1 MSEAKYPIR
10 NVVTNSRL
18 SVTLREY
25 KDYMDVIESATGK
38 PMFEALSSVPG
49 VAYGH
54 DGDIQQTLIPKER
67 VHEANSGR
75 SNLAIL
81 RSDDDPVYEQ
91 ARQMAV
97 RGAKRQVAKD
107 RSGSAVAF
115 DSLMSGVTFGA
126 SSKVANMFAGEGAEE
141 ARELGIQEHTGAH
154 FLGRAGSLIVLGLLP
169 IPGLGALTVGAS
181 KGLRAGSIFEAG
193 GKAASVARKAFGE
206 EGRFLTEVGRR
217 IAGPVAFG
225 VVADAPLAAAMV
237 AADIVDHDKEL
248 AADTFASEFFTQYAF
263 SIGIAAATSVPFA
276 FLGAAIGKVG
286 SRAVGKGD
294 SLFAQRDVVDSIGR
308 GLIRHKMRPLRSSGG
323 GVFDIGESFFYKAWG
338 KITKK
343 GHPGQVPSE
352 TRIGRWMAGPSADDW
367 VNLRMTNKEAVQ
379 GIHSAVTAGQ
389 LRKNIDILRRNIQ
402 SPDLDA
408 SLAFMRNHADE
419 LITTRRKAQ
428 SMIVDSRKLAEKFL
442 AQEYKHP
449 IGAAFE
455 GDVAK
460 LIDKGLTLAGLKA
473 LPKGAGQYPERLAK
487 ALNMRKGLP
496 VGGAE
501 RKALDGQLAKAS
513 PGIEKHLSWI
523 DEAERASRRVIEMS
537 DILGPSGRGLGFF
550 DEITLLDGKGFR
562 AQMRAIDGS
571 VRGLSDDAAKI
582 IDRDVFLKGER
593 PPYVMKDKGFYS
605 TIDTELDDLADGIEA
620 MVRSNRTVASL
631 MDDATPFI
639 SASRPLTDKEI
650 LAAQVESVMSSRQR
664 VGEVL
669 SYIARKGGGLRH
681 TVAFGGV
688 YLFREMGSVEEK
700 RAAFRMLHDSISENA
715 GNMEA
720 TAARVGDLVD
730 AAATFDMDLGMAMAS
745 THLTALAYLN
755 QQMPRSDDPMIGP
768 EDISTTEM
776 DNFFEA
782 VGALMA
788 PLSALAAAVDGSTTE
803 MSVDAIRTVYPK
815 LYTEIAIDVAEFVQE
830 HGDRL
835 GHDQLLGLDTFTGYA
850 LGYTDGPAPEL
861 TMQPPYAQTTG
872 QAMAIGGPENRRM
885 TFQQNA
891 TASQKLGAL

>member
-1 MSEAKYPIR
+1 MTERKYPIK
-10 NVVTNSRL
+10 NLVTGARL

-25 KDYMDVIESATGK
+25 KDYMNVIESATGK

-54 DGDIQQTLIPKER
+54 DGELEQTLIPKER
-67 VHEANSGR
+67 VHEASSGR
-75 SNLAIL
+75 SNLSL
-81 RSDDDPVYEQ
+81 FRSDDDPRAEQ
-91 ARQMAV
+91 ARQTAV
-97 RGAKRQVAKD
+97 RNAKRKVAKD
-107 RSGSAVAF
+107 RSGSAVAYE
-115 DSLMSGVTFGA
+115 SLLSGVTFGA
-126 SSKVANMFAGEGAEE
+126 SSKVANIFAGEGAEE
-141 ARELGIQEHTGAH
+141 ARSLGIDEHGGAH
-154 FLGRAGSLIVLGLLP
+154 FLGRAGSLVALGLLP

-193 GKAASVARKAFGE
+193 GKAASFARGAIKGE
-206 EGRFLTEVGRR
+206 GFISEVGRR

-225 VVADAPLAAAMV
+225 VVADAPLAAAVV

-263 SIGIAAATSVPFA
+263 SVGIAAATSLPFA
-276 FLGAAIGKVG
+276 FLGAAIGKIG
-286 SRAVGKGD
+286 SKAVEKGD
-294 SLFAQRDVVDSIGR
+294 KLFSQHDVVDSIGR
-308 GLIRHKMRPLRSSGG
+308 GLIRHKMRPLRSSGA

-343 GHPGQVPSE
+343 GHPGKIPSE
-352 TRIGRWMAGPSADDW
+352 SRIGRWMAGTSADDW
-367 VNLRMTNKEAVQ
+367 INLRMTNKEAVK
-379 GIHSAVTAGQ
+379 GIHSAVTVGQ
-389 LRKNIDILRRNIQ
+389 LRKNIDILRRNIRD
-402 SPDLDA
+402 PDFDA

-419 LITTRRKAQ
+419 LITTRRKARA
-428 SMIVDSRKLAEKFL
+428 MIVDSRKFAEKFL

-449 IGAAFE
+449 IGTVFE

-496 VGGAE
+496 LGSAE
-501 RKALDGQLAKAS
+501 RQALDKQLAKAA

-537 DILGPSGRGLGFF
+537 DVLGPSGRGLGFF
-550 DEITLLDGKGFR
+550 DEVTLLDGPGFR
-562 AQMRAIDGS
+562 AQMKAIEGP
-571 VRGLSDDAAKI
+571 VRGLSDDTVRI
-582 IDRDVFLKGER
+582 IDRKAFLKGDR
-593 PPYVMKDKGFYS
+593 PPFVMDGQKMKS
-605 TIDTELDDLADGIEA
+605 TIENEFNGLADGIEA
-620 MVRSNRTVASL
+620 MARSNRTVASL
-631 MDDATPFI
+631 MNDATPFI

-650 LAAQVESVMSSRQR
+650 LAAQVESVMSSKQR
-664 VGEVL
+664 IAETL

-688 YLFREMGSVEEK
+688 YIFREMGTIEEK
-700 RAAFRMLHDSISENA
+700 RAAFRMLHDSIRESA

-720 TAARVGDLVD
+720 TAAKVGDLVD
-730 AAATFDMDLGMAMAS
+730 AAATFDMDLGVAMAS
-745 THLTALAYLN
+745 THMTALAYLN
-755 QQMPRSDDPMIGP
+755 QQMPQSDDPLIGP
-768 EDISTTEM
+768 EDMSAAEI

-788 PLSALAAAVDGSTTE
+788 PLSALATAVDGSTTE
-803 MSVDAIRTVYPK
+803 MSIDAIRTVYPK
-815 LYTEIAIDVAEFVQE
+815 LYTEMAIDVAEFVQE

-850 LGYTDGPAPEL
+850 LGYSDGPAPEL
-861 TMQPPYAQTTG
+861 TMQPPHAQTQG
-872 QAMAIGGPENRRM
+872 QARAIGGPENRRM
-885 TFQQNA
+885 NMQQNSTPA
-891 TASQKLGAL
+891 QKVAGM